1 VVKQNIRSKREDK
14 NKILQD
20 DNPKTHIEEL
30 SADKIL
36 GVKQEDEER
45 RIWI

>member
-1 VVKQNIRSKREDK
+1 VLDQNIRSKKEDK

-20 DNPKTHIEEL
+20 DNPKTHVEEL
-30 SADKIL
+30 SGDKIL
-36 GVKQEDEER
+36 GGKQEDEER